1 MRSYVFFIAAILF
14 FAQNTC
20 LLAQAKEVNETEV
33 KAAFIKYLESPWS
46 KRADLM
52 TPSSWNDYVG
62 DMLYAYKDAATA
74 LLIEYNFCRRRSCRL
89 CIRSYRNR
97 SFVYVFPW
105 NARCFRNAS
114 FDCRS
119 CSANGLA
126 LCCDWSGNRISA
138 KLIREERRTIKPC
151 RN

>member
-14 FAQNTC
+14 FAQNSC

-74 LLIEYNFCRRRSCRL
+74 LLIEYKIKTISFRKCQPTTKICQKEMPSSQHPRFDKNL
-89 CIRSYRNR
+89 CLIFQLNLEKTS
-97 SFVYVFPW
+97 
-105 NARCFRNAS
+105 AS
-114 FDCRS
+114 FSTSSTNKRTPRQP
-119 CSANGLA
+119 AFA
-126 LCCDWSGNRISA
+126 L
-138 KLIREERRTIKPC
+138 LT
-151 RN
+151 